1 MSKINFKN
9 FNNLGNEIFVY
20 KNFISKEECEK
31 IVLYIKSLN
40 DFEWEFREDHFI
52 NVFQITKSSHQ
63 ILEPIRNR
71 IKEILPND
79 LIYGPSAFF
88 SKMLKGYDWPVHS
101 DVHDYEH
108 IEKKHSSYIEG
119 DPYTEQELSIYGTV
133 LYFNNFEGGELYYP
147 NQNIIYKPKAGDLVI
162 HGSHDECAHGV
173 KPVKSEVRY
182 SYSNSIR
189 KIVKV
194 PIN

>member
-1 MSKINFKN
+1 MDLTESERKMWRTLLRVTDVDSTKLEVKFVVPGWNSKINIIRSFSYFPKEVIDYLIKN
-9 FNNLGNEIFVY
+9 QVY
-20 KNFISKEECEK
+20 AHPS
-31 IVLYIKSLN
+31 
-40 DFEWEFREDHFI
+40 
-52 NVFQITKSSHQ
+52 
-63 ILEPIRNR
+63 P
-71 IKEILPND
+71 ILPNTEAKY
-79 LIYGPSAFF
+79 LHARANI
-88 SKMLKGYDWPVHS
+88 GYD
-101 DVHDYEH
+101 
-108 IEKKHSSYIEG
+108 G
-119 DPYTEQELSIYGTV
+119 DDTDN

-147 NQNIIYKPKAGDLVI
+147 NQNIIYKPKAGELVI